1 MKAFPQKV
9 NVSVIVPIGKYNDV
23 DSKDF
28 AAEIDYN
35 QRTADNRCPI
45 TIVSKL
51 SNTKILRVFPQEA
64 EFSLE
69 YTKEK

>member
-28 AAEIDYN
+28 TAEIDYI

-69 YTKEK
+69 YPKEK